1 MGCAIV
7 PMVASTLW
15 FGTHSEH
22 LQRPVA
28 AAVYWSYLIVTS
40 VAVGLYWW
48 HRRPASRFGPLLVLF
63 GVAVWVASWQ
73 GANAPLLFDLGV
85 LAEAPFFALTF
96 YLFLAFPM
104 GRLEPPAARW
114 LMLALVAGIVAFFL
128 PWALFTPVIA
138 GGGPLTTCAPG
149 CPANVL
155 QIGTAPTVVDVA
167 GHAETYTA
175 LAITVAVVVVYLGRL
190 LRASRPQRRSLLAV
204 AVTSLLFLPAY
215 FAFNFSAWV
224 LELSPDTL
232 STLAWGIVA
241 TRILLPLGFLIALL
255 QADRFAARSLGELL
269 EQLARRPN
277 A

>member
-85 LAEAPFFALTF
+85 LAEGPFFVLTV

-104 GRLEPPAARW
+104 GRLDPPAARW
-114 LMLALVAGIVAFFL
+114 LMAALIAGVLAFFL
-128 PWALFTPVIA
+128 PWALFSPVIA
-138 GGGPLTTCAPG
+138 GGGPLTACAPG
-149 CPANVL
+149 CPPNAL
-155 QIGTAPTVVDVA
+155 QIGTAPRLVEIA
-167 GHAETYTA
+167 GKAETYVA
-175 LAITVAVVVVYLGRL
+175 LAVVACVIAVFGRRL
-190 LRASRPQRRSLLAV
+190 LTASRPQRRALLAV
-204 AVTSLLFLPAY
+204 GITSLL
-215 FAFNFSAWV
+215 
-224 LELSPDTL
+224 
-232 STLAWGIVA
+232 
-241 TRILLPLGFLIALL
+241 
-255 QADRFAARSLGELL
+255 
-269 EQLARRPN
+269 
-277 A
+277 